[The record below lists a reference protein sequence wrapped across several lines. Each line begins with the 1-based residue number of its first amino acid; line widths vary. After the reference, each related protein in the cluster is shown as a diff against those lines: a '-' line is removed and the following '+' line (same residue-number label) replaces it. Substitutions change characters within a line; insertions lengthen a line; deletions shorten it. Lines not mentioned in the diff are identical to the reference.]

1 MNFKTISLLVI
12 ALFTLGSCLKSL
24 SSILVVDKSFREAKQ
39 SLIYNLPYG
48 SEDVFKLHY
57 EADTL
62 IIITNDELAPIDI
75 MCIFRE
81 DVCIYQEINF
91 YCAPCADTY
100 IETILIDRY
109 YGFKALDAVN
119 WKAKKKN
126 VVMKL
131 RDQNESSK
139 TCTKVIANK
148 PSLEI

>member
-75 MCIFRE
+75 MLS
-81 DVCIYQEINF
+81 
-91 YCAPCADTY
+91 
-100 IETILIDRY
+100 LIH
-109 YGFKALDAVN
+109 
-119 WKAKKKN
+119 
-126 VVMKL
+126 
-131 RDQNESSK
+131 
-139 TCTKVIANK
+139 I
-148 PSLEI
+148 